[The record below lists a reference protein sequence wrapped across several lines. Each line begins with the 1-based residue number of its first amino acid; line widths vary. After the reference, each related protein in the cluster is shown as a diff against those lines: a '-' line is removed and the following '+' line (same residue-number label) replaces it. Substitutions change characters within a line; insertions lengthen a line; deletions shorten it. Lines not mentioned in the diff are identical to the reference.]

1 MSLTHFESF
10 EDAHMK
16 LGLEGSPRYN
26 VIGSDERGIISLKIT
41 DSPYTYNRI
50 LNSGNIVWFV
60 GVGVKSADGVPIGN
74 QVEDKQVPF
83 LKRKK
88 DGGVFPI
95 LRDNG
100 RGVYVMGNYRVI
112 DLVKK
117 VTGSGFIYYHIKM
130 YKAYD
135 IPYRLKIEL

>member
-1 MSLTHFESF
+1 
-10 EDAHMK
+10 MK